1 MNIDVP
7 DDLAYKIILEAAKKK
22 MSLEDYVANV
32 LENAAN
38 HGAAQQRKRYMRDYM
53 RWYRLSNKQR

>member
-7 DDLAYKIILEAAKKK
+7 DELAYKIILEATKKN
-22 MSLEDYVANV
+22 MSLEEYVANV

-38 HGAAQQRKRYMRDYM
+38 HGAALQRKKYMRDYM
-53 RWYRLSNKQR
+53 RWYRFSNKKR